1 MSYAHYDQSSP
12 VRGSII
18 KMTCMESAGGEVG
31 RRKKMRW
38 NTFNRRFTADA
49 PAHETHLNVCPG
61 IR

>member
-31 RRKKMRW
+31 RRSIS
-38 NTFNRRFTADA
+38 FFLQ
-49 PAHETHLNVCPG
+49 EYF
-61 IR
+61 